1 LLKRAL
7 FFLAALLIA
16 TLPYLAS
23 AQDDTPVVMRIAFTI
38 SATHNTHY
46 WTPLEVLKEQVEK
59 QSKGRLKI
67 ELHHRENWESTL
79 ETIRMVRNGAIQ
91 ANTFSDGNLAAVYPP
106 IQVFSIPYL
115 FANREI
121 AWAVLDGPFGQ
132 KLIEDMAAKTGLR
145 PLFWIENGGFRNFSN
160 NKRAIHSP
168 ADMSGLRIRTMNS
181 PLHVKIVNDLGAKG
195 VPINWGN
202 VYEAI
207 EAGIVDGQENSIST
221 FLIPHLEKVQ
231 SYIVLDGHVYS
242 IYTLL
247 MNDAWYQALPDDLK
261 RILQRAKRPAA
272 VANRGL
278 SISNEIY
285 NLNYLQSQG
294 VTITIPSAEEM
305 KLFREKTRPPAI
317 QWLNEHIGKEWVEGA
332 LQATA
337 EAEKQL
343 GYQ

>member
-1 LLKRAL
+1 MLKRVL
-7 FFLAALLIA
+7 FFLAVPLIT
-16 TLPYLAS
+16 TLPHLAC
-23 AQDDTPVVMRIAFTI
+23 AQDDVPVVMRISFTT
-38 SATHNTHY
+38 SVTHNTHY

-67 ELHHRENWESTL
+67 ELHDRENWESNL

-91 ANTFSDGNLAAVYPP
+91 ANTFTDGNLAAVYPP

-115 FANREI
+115 FANRDI
-121 AWAVLDGPFGQ
+121 AWTVLDGPFGQ
-132 KLIEDMAAKTGLR
+132 KMIEDMAAKTGLR
-145 PLFWIENGGFRNFSN
+145 PLFWIENGGFRHFSN
-160 NKRAIHSP
+160 NKHAIHSP

-195 VPINWGN
+195 VPINWAN

-231 SYIVLDGHVYS
+231 SYIVLDSHVYS

-247 MNDAWYQALPDDLK
+247 MNEAWYQALPDDLK
-261 RILQRAKRPAA
+261 RIIQRAKRPAA

-294 VTITIPSAEEM
+294 VTITIP
-305 KLFREKTRPPAI
+305 
-317 QWLNEHIGKEWVEGA
+317 
-332 LQATA
+332 
-337 EAEKQL
+337 
-343 GYQ
+343 